1 MILVPVVLVALG
13 ALLFANYEV
22 VSKTRLY
29 DEDTLYEIRL
39 FDAVTIKA
47 KPDVKPSPDV
57 LNSLLLVVAATLSL
71 GTAILLGLV
80 ASAPRPR
87 RFFGIVSA
95 GAAFLA
101 ADELMGGHET
111 IGQNLGFL
119 ADLPGIDRADD
130 AVVVVYGLIALAL
143 IVIFRDVILSARG
156 AMRYFAAAVAVMALA
171 SALDVLGVTG
181 VEEAVEILGSLLGLL
196 GFGALAMHHLR
207 AAGVIPAAAG
217 S

>member
-1 MILVPVVLVALG
+1 MRSRRGLILIALPVL
-13 ALLFANYEV
+13 ALLVFAALASQNYEV

-29 DEDTLYEIRL
+29 DSDTLYEIRL
-39 FDAVTIKA
+39 FDAFNVKA

-80 ASAPRPR
+80 SSAPRPR

-119 ADLPGIDRADD
+119 ADLPVPAATPRSGRGPSCARSPS
-130 AVVVVYGLIALAL
+130 APAYPTPP
-143 IVIFRDVILSARG
+143 FRKPPGARLCRHGPRG
-156 AMRYFAAAVAVMALA
+156 ARV
-171 SALDVLGVTG
+171 DDG
-181 VEEAVEILGSLLGLL
+181 
-196 GFGALAMHHLR
+196 R
-207 AAGVIPAAAG
+207 R
-217 S
+217 